1 MGSGEFDEIESHNS
15 FLEALN
21 AWRGVNIIGTPAGTK
36 NQKLHG
42 SKTSSEK
49 EVSPD
54 KRKT

>member
-1 MGSGEFDEIESHNS
+1 LGSGEFDEIESHNS

-36 NQKLHG
+36 NQKLH
-42 SKTSSEK
+42 SKNSSEK

>member
-1 MGSGEFDEIESHNS
+1 LGSGEFDEIESHNS

-36 NQKLHG
+36 NQNLHG
-42 SKTSSEK
+42 SKTASEK